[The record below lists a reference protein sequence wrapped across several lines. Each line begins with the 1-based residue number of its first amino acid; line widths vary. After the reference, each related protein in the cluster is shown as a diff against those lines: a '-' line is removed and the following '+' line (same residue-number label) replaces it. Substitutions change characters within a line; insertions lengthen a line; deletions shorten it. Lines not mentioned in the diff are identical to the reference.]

1 MVIDQTNKTR
11 IQFLL
16 IACFFELL
24 LGSISLAWIHFRSL
38 EMQGFYFWDSIL
50 RGVVLT
56 LPLLFLN
63 ALLYYSTIARNKN
76 SPYAL
81 FFYDY
86 ILPLCRVQNTISALC
101 IGIASGFGEELL
113 FRAAMTSELRLHVP
127 QFVVLLI
134 VNALFAYV
142 HFIGS
147 ARKFA
152 RLVLFYFLF
161 GLYFSFIVE
170 FYRDIWAAVICHAL
184 YNFIVII
191 SIKNIFKSKPIKLA

>member
-1 MVIDQTNKTR
+1 MIEQTNQTR
-11 IQFLL
+11 IRFLL

-24 LGSISLAWIHFRSL
+24 LGSISLAWIHFRGL
-38 EMQGFYFWDSIL
+38 ELQGFYCWDSLL
-50 RGVVLT
+50 RGLLLT

-63 ALLYYSTIARNKN
+63 ALLYYSTIARNKD
-76 SPYAL
+76 SPYAQ
-81 FFYDY
+81 FFYEY

-113 FRAAMTSELRLHVP
+113 FRAAMTLELQLHVP
-127 QFVVLLI
+127 QYIVFII
-134 VNALFAYV
+134 VNVLFAYV

-147 ARKFA
+147 ARKFV

-170 FYRDIWAAVICHAL
+170 FYSDLWAAVICHAL
-184 YNFIVII
+184 YNFIVIL
-191 SIKNIFKSKPIKLA
+191 SIKNIFKAKQIKLA